1 MSSSILEILNEVELK
16 KRKKDLQIQ
25 IKKINNELEKYKN
38 ISNKNISTDIEPK
51 KYKNI
56 SNKNISSDIEPKKKI
71 SIKKINIKIIDK

>member
-38 ISNKNISTDIEPK
+38 ISNKNISTDIEPE

-56 SNKNISSDIEPKKKI
+56 STDIEPKNKI
-71 SIKKINIKIIDK
+71 SIKKLNIKIIDK

>member
-1 MSSSILEILNEVELK
+1 MPSSILEILNEVELK

-38 ISNKNISTDIEPK
+38 IST
-51 KYKNI
+51 
-56 SNKNISSDIEPKKKI
+56 DIEPKKKI